1 MEGGHVTECLA
12 SGFLGEDSVKQD
24 QVTAEAAATQSWSLS
39 DLFLAAVRHD
49 SALSPVQLTAA

>member
-1 MEGGHVTECLA
+1 MTECLA

-49 SALSPVQLTAA
+49 SARSPVQLTAA